1 MKLTVSGKHLE
12 ITPAIRER
20 LDQKLGKT
28 LQNLEDHT
36 STHVVLGSEKHGH
49 WVEITLKTKG
59 YSVHCKEETSDM
71 YAAIDHAVTN
81 IQKQLRKHKDRAQSL
96 NKKKGAASKEIIDQ

>member
-1 MKLTVSGKHLE
+1 MKLTVTGKHLE

-28 LQNLEDHT
+28 LLNLDDHT

-59 YSVHCKEETSDM
+59 YSIHCKEELVDM
-71 YAAIDHAVTN
+71 YSAIDHAVKN
-81 IQKQLRKHKDRAQSL
+81 IQNQLRKHKDRAQSI
-96 NKKKGAASKEIIDQ
+96 NKKKGSASKEIEDV